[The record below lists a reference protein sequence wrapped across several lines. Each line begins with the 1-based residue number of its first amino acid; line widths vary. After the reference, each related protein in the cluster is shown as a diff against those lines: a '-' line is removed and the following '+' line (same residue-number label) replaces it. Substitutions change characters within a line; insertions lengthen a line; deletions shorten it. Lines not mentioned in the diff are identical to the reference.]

1 MGRQFKSVDDDWELF
16 PEGTTAVVL
25 TSMHFV
31 GKHER
36 EWQGQ
41 RSTSDMVCLE
51 WTAPEA
57 GADGGDLSTWEV
69 LTVAFGQKANLFKRL
84 RALAGGRE
92 IPDNLD
98 LSQMLGRPCLIE
110 VIHRDSP
117 KGPKPRVIGATPLP
131 RGMVAPAWSGSLAY
145 SDVDDPQA
153 QPDPETAPAIVK
165 WMLERRIVGTPAPAP
180 APTPRPAPTAQPP
193 RGRAAPQAAPDFD
206 DDIPF

>member
-1 MGRQFKSVDDDWELF
+1 MSRTYRATDDTWEIF

-31 GKHER
+31 GRHER

-57 GADGGDLSTWEV
+57 GAEGGDLSTWEV
-69 LTVAFGQKANLFKRL
+69 LTVAFGQKSNLYKRL

-92 IPDNLD
+92 IPDNMD

-110 VIHRDSP
+110 VIHRDGP

-131 RGMVAPAWSGSLAY
+131 RGMVAPAWSGPLSY
-145 SDVDDPQA
+145 SDVDDPA
-153 QPDPETAPAIVK
+153 ALPDPESAPGIVK
-165 WMLERRIVGTPAPAP
+165 WMLERRIVETPPAPA
-180 APTPRPAPTAQPP
+180 
-193 RGRAAPQAAPDFD
+193 RGRAAPPAAPDFD